1 MYSLVILAAILP
13 MCYTPLII
21 FPSGGSSMEGF
32 RHVLP
37 IDVRFRDLDAFGHV
51 NSAVILTYFE
61 TARMRYLIDL
71 DLRLPQGGWN
81 DLPFILAH
89 LDCDF
94 RKPIFFG
101 QAVEI
106 GSRITEIKRSSLR
119 LEHRVEADGELAAE
133 GYDIVVHYDYVAN
146 HSMPISPDIR
156 AKIETF
162 EQGDGRRFF

>member
-1 MYSLVILAAILP
+1 
-13 MCYTPLII
+13 
-21 FPSGGSSMEGF
+21 MEGF

-51 NSAVILTYFE
+51 NNAVILSYFE

-81 DLPFILAH
+81 DLAFILAH
-89 LDCDF
+89 IDCDF

-133 GYDIVVHYDYVAN
+133 GYDILVHYNYADN
-146 HSMPISPDIR
+146 HSMPISPETR

-162 EQGDGRRFF
+162 EQGDGRSSS